1 LTLLFDMEGLPEFA
15 KYVELAPK
23 VATRAA
29 KLAIN
34 QTTER
39 KGLKLAREAMQA
51 QVNFPRGYFNEID
64 SKTGYPRFGISYRAT
79 DTRLSAGIVAREAP
93 TSLARFAVNRNVF
106 TRTGRNKRGAG
117 VKVQISPGRVNHLE
131 SAFFLQLNSG
141 NIGVGIRLKNGQ
153 TLTNTVGAKI
163 IRTGPLAGVALLY
176 GPSVE
181 QVFSTVAADIAPTL
195 LSELSIEFLRQFDRL
210 FRDANFAAT

>member
-93 TSLARFAVNRNVF
+93 TSLARFAVAPDAALR
-106 TRTGRNKRGAG
+106 
-117 VKVQISPGRVNHLE
+117 LE
-131 SAFFLQLNSG
+131 SALTAVFFLAVVEACAPG
-141 NIGVGIRLKNGQ
+141 NKNAVAQRTTAARRRVGRNRWLE
-153 TLTNTVGAKI
+153 T
-163 IRTGPLAGVALLY
+163 R
-176 GPSVE
+176 
-181 QVFSTVAADIAPTL
+181 
-195 LSELSIEFLRQFDRL
+195 
-210 FRDANFAAT
+210 